1 MFTQTVGGKWKKS
14 NQPGLRPHYQHN
26 GVNDMTIEKI
36 TNCIHGG
43 FFAMMIFENNPYEMF
58 FKTEAEIYSYLEAF
72 NNIGK

>member
-1 MFTQTVGGKWKKS
+1 
-14 NQPGLRPHYQHN
+14 
-26 GVNDMTIEKI
+26 MTIEKI

-43 FFAMMIFENNPYEMF
+43 FFATMIFENNPYEMF